1 MSPGFFEVLP
11 GEVVPFGACEESGSV
26 FGNFLLFLCRA
37 KSVSLRESSERGK
50 SIWNCRNARKCRWP
64 NLISLSARKSELK

>member
-37 KSVSLRESSERGK
+37 KSVSLRKAQKGE
-50 SIWNCRNARKCRWP
+50 
-64 NLISLSARKSELK
+64 NLSGIVGMQGSVDGRT